1 MANVINMWAERKN
14 IFSNERL
21 PMSSCRTIKPIYPLI
36 SIADSTSWHEKCA
49 KPLFVTYDQGSK
61 IDCIMENTFNQG
73 WLSET
78 QLRALAQAL
87 SNNSYKVHLNS
98 QLELK

>member
-49 KPLFVTYDQGSK
+49 KPLFVAYEQGSK
-61 IDCIMENTFNQG
+61 IDCMMENTFNQG
-73 WLSET
+73 WWGDS
-78 QLRALAQAL
+78 QQAL
-87 SNNSYKVHLNS
+87 SNNSYEVHLNS